1 MAPEALRD
9 LNISLRSDVWSFGV
23 TLWEIFSSGDVPF
36 QGFSYSDDF
45 MKALQEGYRPTKP
58 QFASEPL

>member
-1 MAPEALRD
+1 MAIEALRD

-23 TLWEIFSSGDVPF
+23 TLWEILSLGDVPF

-45 MKALQEGYRPTKP
+45 IKRLEEGYRPAKP
-58 QFASEPL
+58 QLSSELV